1 VNPQTVQT
9 IQDVLLLKPLLAAAS
24 FAWGSED
31 TVGWM
36 AAKRTFLILPLAALA
51 VSYWATL
58 LGTVTALFRSDR
70 QHFMSSL
77 LVTWWDLGRAVFSFW
92 GGVFKAVSALAVGIF
107 GLARLAV
114 VGTWVA
120 LGDIV
125 LIPFRGAAQVASG
138 IANPSVPW
146 IAVSMTLAWCIF
158 EGLIFTYVM
167 SPLVVDTLSNLTGDQ
182 LNDTM
187 VRLPLFG
194 FMLFIG
200 LGSYS
205 VLSTWTAALKSKDIG
220 AILKIGAIEL
230 VALFVEVV
238 FLYREF
244 VDALVP
250 WFAQHTSGNFELGIF
265 GTLAIASATWFGIR
279 SLSWF
284 LFASSGTPTIMA
296 IIQGTGLNTR
306 KSDGAK
312 VFRLS
317 FPMSSGLVDRLQK
330 ESVWVRETGEMVLG
344 AFILPPLQVVA
355 AAINFCT
362 VVFTGKHLFELP
374 FTDIKSLKDA
384 RTLLQELEGK
394 KSASRKKAA

>member
-1 VNPQTVQT
+1 MNPQTLQMA
-9 IQDVLLLKPLLAAAS
+9 QDVFAVKPLLAALS
-24 FAWGSED
+24 FVWGAGD
-31 TVGWM
+31 TFWLM
-36 AAKRTFLILPLAALA
+36 AAKRTFLLLPLAAIALG
-51 VSYWATL
+51 YWNTL
-58 LGTVTALFRSDR
+58 LGLFTALFRAER
-70 QHFMSSL
+70 QRFINTL
-77 LVTWWDLGRAVFSFW
+77 LVTWWDLGRAIFSFW
-92 GGVFKAVSALAVGIF
+92 GGTFSAVATLGVALF

-138 IANPSVPW
+138 IANPSIPW
-146 IAVSMTLAWCIF
+146 IAVSMTLVWCVF

-182 LNDTM
+182 LSDTM
-187 VRLPLFG
+187 VRVPLFG

-205 VLSTWTAALKSKDIG
+205 VLSSWTEALKTRNIA
-220 AILKIGAIEL
+220 AIIKIGAIEA

-250 WFAQHTSGNFELGIF
+250 WFAQHTSGGFELGIV
-265 GTLAIASATWFGIR
+265 GTLAIAGMTWFGIR
-279 SLSWF
+279 SMSWF

-296 IIQGTGLNTR
+296 IIQGTGLNVKR
-306 KSDGAK
+306 SEGAK

-317 FPMSSGLVDRLQK
+317 FPMSSAIIDRLKK
-330 ESVWVRETGEMVLG
+330 ETDWVRQTGEMVLG

-362 VVFTGKHLFELP
+362 VLFTARHLFDLP
-374 FTDIKSLKDA
+374 FQTMADLKDA
-384 RTLLQELEGK
+384 RALLQSMDTK
-394 KSASRKKAA
+394 KTSRKKAA

>member
-1 VNPQTVQT
+1 MNPQTLELAQN
-9 IQDVLLLKPLLAAAS
+9 ILLVKPLLAAAQ
-24 FAWGSED
+24 FLWGAND
-31 TVGWM
+31 ATWLM
-36 AAKRTFLILPLAALA
+36 ATKRTFLLLPLAAVA
-51 VSYWATL
+51 VSYWTSVL
-58 LGTVTALFRSDR
+58 SLVTVLFRSHR
-70 QHFMSSL
+70 QRFVNTL
-77 LVTWWDLGRAVFSFW
+77 LVTWWDLGRAIFSFW
-92 GGVFKAVSALAVGIF
+92 GGVFKAVATFAVACF
-107 GLARLAV
+107 SVARLTV
-114 VGTWVA
+114 VGLWIAVQ
-120 LGDIV
+120 DIV
-125 LIPFRGAAQVASG
+125 FIPFRGAAQVASG
-138 IANPSVPW
+138 IANPSIPW

-182 LNDTM
+182 LNATM
-187 VRLPLFG
+187 VRIPLFG

-205 VLSTWTAALKSKDIG
+205 VLSSWTGALKSRDFA
-220 AILKIGAIEL
+220 AIAKIGAIEL

-250 WFAQHTSGNFELGIF
+250 WFSQHTSGGFELGIF

-296 IIQGTGLNTR
+296 IIQGTGLNVKR
-306 KSDGAK
+306 NDGAK

-317 FPMSSGLVDRLQK
+317 FPMSSQLFDRIKK
-330 ESVWVRETGEMVLG
+330 EMDWTKEAGEMVLG

-362 VVFTGKHLFELP
+362 VLFAGRHLFQIP
-374 FTDIKSLKDA
+374 FKNISDLKDA
-384 RTLLQELEGK
+384 RALLEDINSK
-394 KSASRKKAA
+394 PSRRKAA